1 MNSQRLNKKF
11 IRFALA
17 LEEFT
22 DLCIR
27 GFPGVIVKLLDQST
41 NQNEKTKALEK
52 SIVNSNYLLFRSLER
67 LCSITPKAMI
77 DRAI

>member
-1 MNSQRLNKKF
+1 MNSQRRNKKF

-41 NQNEKTKALEK
+41 NQNEKNKSLGEK
-52 SIVNSNYLLFRSLER
+52 Y
-67 LCSITPKAMI
+67 CQ
-77 DRAI
+77 